1 MDTKTNL
8 MKSMVYVILLCLNLK
23 THISLAADTITINQ
37 SLSGYQTILSAD
49 GAFELG
55 FFSPG
60 SSSKSYI
67 GIRYRYSNVVWVA
80 NREQPVT
87 NTSSSELRISD
98 GNLVLFNES
107 KSPIWS
113 TNVSSTSGTSVR
125 AVLLDD
131 GNLVLRAGSNSSQP
145 SWQSFDHPTHTWLP
159 EGRLGFS
166 SITKQ
171 RQILTSW
178 KSSED
183 PAPGLYSLELD
194 PNGTNSY
201 ILLWNRSKQYWTSG
215 HWDEKSRT
223 FSLVP
228 EMRLNN
234 IYNFSYVKNKNESY
248 FTYSQYGPSTNRF
261 IMDVSGQIKQESWLK
276 TGGWNLFW
284 SQPRKQCEVYACCG
298 AFGSCNER
306 SLPFCNCLNGFEP
319 KSKVEWDLQDYSGG
333 CSRRTGLYSGNATS
347 DNAEKDQFLDMPSM
361 SLLENQ
367 VSVDAVSIVQ
377 CESICLNNRSCTAYA
392 YDSNGCSIWI
402 GDLSNLQQL
411 TGEDSDGTTLY
422 LRLAASELKNFKSA
436 KSHANKRSLKIATV
450 SATAGLLTV
459 IVGCILWKRT
469 LGKRRERRRKYD
481 ETISNVGA
489 KNDAELPVYSLK
501 SILVATNNF
510 SETNKLG
517 EGGFGP
523 VYKGI
528 LTESQEVAIKRLS
541 KKSGQGH
548 QEFMNELKLIAK
560 LQHTN
565 LVRLL
570 GCCIE
575 EGEMILIYEYMPN
588 RSLDKFLFDASELTN
603 LDWDK
608 RFQIIE
614 GVAQGVLYIHK
625 YSRLK
630 IIHRDL
636 KASNVLLDETMKP
649 KISDFGMARIF
660 GINQT
665 EANTNRVVGTYGY
678 MAPEYGLYGQ
688 FSEKSDVFSY
698 GVLLLEIVSG
708 KRSGSFYHVE
718 QVVTLAGW
726 AWELWKEGK
735 GMEVIDASIRET
747 YRPHEALRCIHVGFL
762 CLQQSPA
769 DRPTMSSVI
778 HMLQASDATSLP
790 PAKEPAFST
799 DIRNSSARGSSE
811 TSTRF
816 SNNEVTISLPEAR

>member
-726 AWELWKEGK
+726 TICEIL
-735 GMEVIDASIRET
+735 GMGIMER
-747 YRPHEALRCIHVGFL
+747 R
-762 CLQQSPA
+762 
-769 DRPTMSSVI
+769 
-778 HMLQASDATSLP
+778 
-790 PAKEPAFST
+790 
-799 DIRNSSARGSSE
+799 
-811 TSTRF
+811 
-816 SNNEVTISLPEAR
+816 